1 MTAAAANLPDDDD
14 LLPSSIVKKE
24 NGDISDMT
32 LWRWTR
38 DPIIQFPQPDLVI
51 NNRKYWKRGTLRRHR
66 QRIENLPK
74 EMPKVTQLSR

>member
-1 MTAAAANLPDDDD
+1 MTRPEVTGRSGDD
-14 LLPSSIVKKE
+14 LVPDPQVADEFNVSL
-24 NGDISDMT
+24 MT